1 MHFCVWFRL
10 IIGFMIAT
18 CCLYAYNF
26 AKRVKS
32 DGKFIIFTPQYLCC
46 VLFLYLPINIYCA
59 HITSPLFFTSVFT
72 HLNSER
78 DHFECAAEEKEKMYN
93 KINLKPLTQ
102 WVRKKCRCQSTP
114 QKISEFGD
122 KSEKL
127 RIINGFMGFLLL
139 LTHFKLFISYN

>member
-1 MHFCVWFRL
+1 
-10 IIGFMIAT
+10 MIAT

-78 DHFECAAEEKEKMYN
+78 DHFERAAEEKEKMYN
-93 KINLKPLTQ
+93 KINLSEY
-102 WVRKKCRCQSTP
+102 VRSAAVKAHHKKLVSLEIKAKNC
-114 QKISEFGD
+114 E
-122 KSEKL
+122 
-127 RIINGFMGFLLL
+127 
-139 LTHFKLFISYN
+139 